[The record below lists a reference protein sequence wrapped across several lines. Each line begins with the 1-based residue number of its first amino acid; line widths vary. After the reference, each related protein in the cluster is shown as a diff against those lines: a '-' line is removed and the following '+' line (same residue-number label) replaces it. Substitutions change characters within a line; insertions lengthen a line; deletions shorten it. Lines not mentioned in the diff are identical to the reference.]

1 MSATVPAA
9 LTKASAIPD
18 LLEAAKPFLTPDHSR
33 VQETGDPAD
42 PMQWTS
48 NIDFEQAP
56 SQVQYLINRGVDP
69 WIADERGYRLID
81 DLQSWS
87 IPSRTGQIQFK
98 FSSDFN
104 IHLDGIKPYR
114 PLGIPMYSLLSEN
127 RAVCIQLRPLE
138 PWVIKDAKGNVSDSI
153 KFIAPAGIKRGS
165 YLNCLPAD
173 IHPLAHDWAA
183 DVQIPM
189 IITEGVI
196 KGDSILTAVCREGLE
211 LVPVSLTGVTMGYY
225 GAGTENNPGLRA
237 RLVDETLGMLDL
249 KRLIFLAWDSDWHH
263 KAGVYGPMLK
273 TARLLQEAGAHV
285 MIVDVPPVAGSG
297 TGIDDYLAHAYLD
310 KLEHPLAKV
319 LASAI
324 TVEEARAITA
334 HFTDDDSGRG
344 ERLAVEML
352 RNGSHRA
359 SSTTG
364 DFLRWTGTHWADDQA
379 GTAEHLAL
387 RLTDRIQDSNA
398 RTAGRSLRAIIA
410 ATKIAARFPGVSV
423 QSEEL
428 DRDPFLLNTMNGTV
442 DLHTGVLQPH
452 NPADLI
458 SHVTS
463 CGYDPDAVAPT
474 WDRFLLETFK
484 GDENLVRFFQLFV
497 GMAAIGKLYEEIMV
511 ILVGFGRNG
520 KSLTIETLKAI
531 LAGYAGT
538 FVPDAL
544 MEGKARDEHLVAL
557 RGKRL
562 MAAAETRA
570 GQVLDEATLKRFT
583 SRDGLTA
590 RDLYEKRIYFIPT
603 HSMMLST
610 NHPPVIT
617 AQDEGTWRRIRILP
631 FLNQLTANT
640 EDTDL
645 PTKLLAEASGILK
658 WIVDGARAYIDAGF
672 KLGTVAAV
680 ERATATYRHQSDLLG
695 SFLDECCVVAPTL
708 KGKRASIYARF
719 QGFAIEQGRRPWT
732 QRAMLE
738 ALQERGIVPQGAAAK
753 SNGDYYWIG
762 LALDVGGDKAIAEA
776 RLANRPP
783 AKSSAQPSPDQAQ
796 PTAPTPDPLT
806 EAEVLDA
813 LDFG

>member
-1 MSATVPAA
+1 MTAPSPAS
-9 LTKASAIPD
+9 LTETSDTHD
-18 LLEAAKPFLTPDHSR
+18 LLGAAKPFLTPHPDR
-33 VQETGDPAD
+33 VEETGDPAD
-42 PMQWTS
+42 PMQWSS
-48 NIDFEQAP
+48 NIDFEEAP
-56 SQVQYLINRGVDP
+56 DQVQYLINRGVDP
-69 WIADERGYRLID
+69 GIADERGYRLIN
-81 DLQSWS
+81 DLPSWS
-87 IPSRTGQIQFK
+87 IPSRSNRVQFK
-98 FSSDFN
+98 FSRDFDN
-104 IHLDGIKPYR
+104 HLDGIQAYR
-114 PLGIPMYSLLSEN
+114 PLGIPMYSLLSGTSE
-127 RAVCIQLRPLE
+127 VCIQLRPSE
-138 PWVIKDAKGNVSDSI
+138 PWEIKDVKGNVTDTV

-165 YLNCLPAD
+165 HSNHLPAD

-183 DVQIPM
+183 DVRVPL

-196 KGDSILTAVCREGLE
+196 KGDAILTAVFREGLE

-225 GAGTENNPGLRA
+225 GAGTEANPGLRA

-249 KRLIFLAWDSDWHH
+249 KRLILLAWDSDWHH
-263 KAGVYGPMLK
+263 KPGVYGPMLK

-297 TGIDDYLAHAYLD
+297 TGIDDYLANSYLD
-310 KLEHPLAKV
+310 KVEHPLAKL
-319 LASAI
+319 LANAI
-324 TVEEARAITA
+324 TVEEASAITEYY
-334 HFTDDDSGRG
+334 TDDDSGRG

-364 DFLRWTGTHWADDQA
+364 DFLRWTGTHWADDHA

-387 RLTDRIQDSNA
+387 RLTDRIQDGNA
-398 RTAGRSLRAIIA
+398 RTAGRSHRAIIA

-423 QSEEL
+423 RSEEL

-458 SHVTS
+458 SNVTS
-463 CGYDPDAVAPT
+463 CGYDPDALAPT

-484 GDENLVRFFQLFV
+484 GDQTLVRFFQVFV

-590 RDLYEKRIYFIPT
+590 RDLYEKRIFFIPT
-603 HSMMLST
+603 HTMMLST

-631 FLNQLTANT
+631 FLNQLTADT
-640 EDTDL
+640 EDSDL

-672 KLGTVAAV
+672 KLGTAPAV

-695 SFLDECCVVAPTL
+695 SFLDECCVVSPTL
-708 KGKRASIYARF
+708 KGKRASIYAHF
-719 QGFAIEQGRRPWT
+719 QGFALEQGRRPWT

-738 ALQERGIVPQGAAAK
+738 ALQERGIVPQGAAVK
-753 SNGDYYWIG
+753 SNGDYFWLG

-783 AKSSAQPSPDQAQ
+783 AKSSAQSSPDQAR
-796 PTAPTPDPLT
+796 PTAPTAAPLT